1 MPTCQAGS
9 GAPSLSIP
17 PPPWGQVS
25 PHQSKGSSRAGHPC
39 DPLDPLEVSSLQL
52 RPSME
57 QRLRERMQELR
68 SLTVQTPGKQDLL
81 GLPTPPPPPWELSPT
96 ASLQEPE
103 GVQVALSAVVG
114 YHLPTH
120 RAEGDGQGL
129 ALALEL
135 WSQARQSSPAGSHPR
150 PARATQEPPRQGSRT
165 PVLGRE
171 GHGTADRMSC
181 SICFPPH
188 SPMALP
194 SSKTPWW
201 GGGSSSRLSNLR
213 LVLTSGKWDKVA
225 WPRTPGT
232 LPASLCVRH
241 GGCLCPLMFISRT
254 SLR

>member
-1 MPTCQAGS
+1 MR
-9 GAPSLSIP
+9 
-17 PPPWGQVS
+17 
-25 PHQSKGSSRAGHPC
+25 SSRSSRGLQPPAEAKHGAETEGENAGAEVPNHANTWKAGPTRIAHP
-39 DPLDPLEVSSLQL
+39 
-52 RPSME
+52 
-57 QRLRERMQELR
+57 
-68 SLTVQTPGKQDLL
+68 
-81 GLPTPPPPPWELSPT
+81 PPPPPWELSPT